1 MQKVDNSLYL
11 IFLPI
16 LLILGGAVGLVLNSQ
31 DHPSTIP
38 GYALNAGCILA
49 IFIGPYVFFR
59 MRRQDLWPNRA
70 QDICQRYQGSLNI
83 IENILGKNSYVVD
96 FLYKNCKVQ
105 FLDTVKAQ
113 MYKDGVG
120 YARRTV
126 VIQDKLLFRSPV
138 SSRLN
143 ILMKISAG
151 ESLIGETVDFLSGDG
166 RKDISRNPSLSM
178 YKGFTIFSNQEDE
191 AVRFLIDFEVK
202 SVFLKYKEQCTAYS
216 GYPFEIDNGFVNFK
230 FVGTDSL
237 RLKKEDDLNPYLD
250 DLISLTKKL

>member
-105 FLDTVKAQ
+105 FLD
-113 MYKDGVG
+113 
-120 YARRTV
+120 TV